1 MFADVNGVRIHY
13 ETCGEGR
20 PLVLL
25 HGNGEDMSIFD
36 VTVEELKDFFMVV
49 TVDSRGHGQSQ
60 DVGELHYA
68 DIAED
73 VHCLIEFL
81 GLERPVLFGYSDG
94 GIAGLILASE
104 HPDDLLRLAVAG
116 ANTDPSTIEWADN
129 ELLCLDRSDPRIR
142 MMLEE
147 PHLTKWQLS
156 AIRVPSLVI
165 AGEFDMI
172 RRSDTRFIADSIP
185 HGHMYIVP
193 DADHGSYIY
202 NSEILPRLLKDWLLR
217 RERPLRV

>member
-1 MFADVNGVRIHY
+1 MFAEVNGVRIHY
-13 ETCGEGR
+13 ESAGEGR

-36 VTVEELKDFFMVV
+36 VAVEELKDNFRVI
-49 TVDSRGHGQSQ
+49 TVDSRGHGLSQ
-60 DVGELHYA
+60 EVDVLHYS

-73 VHCLIEFL
+73 VHCLIEAL

-116 ANTDPSTIEWADN
+116 ANTDPSAIDWGD
-129 ELLCLDRSDPRIR
+129 ELSSLDRDDPYVRL
-142 MMLEE
+142 MLEE
-147 PHLTKWQLS
+147 PHISEWDLRS
-156 AIRVPSLVI
+156 IRVPTLVI
-165 AGEFDMI
+165 AGEFDMVK
-172 RRSDTRFIADSIP
+172 RSDTEFIADRIP

-193 DADHGSYIY
+193 DEDHGSYVE
-202 NSEILPRLLKDWLLR
+202 NSVILPRLLKDWLI
-217 RERPLRV
+217 